1 MTDFLCKVESITQSS
16 GNKTLRFENTKSFN
30 TFLNYKIS
38 LERYWYSSSSSVAS
52 ILRNASLI
60 TFQTPI
66 LLKVNKINL
75 SEKCEMET
83 SSVGPYFPGPPWH
96 PAAPALTGARSA
108 TYLWRPFT
116 VWSSSATVHLLP
128 FFLLSRI
135 VKLYATPWTSM
146 SFYTFLPLP
155 TLILAR
161 IPFWKLWTTPI
172 RFSWSGSNISPW
184 TLPLSAL
191 LQGKVVHSFF

>member
-38 LERYWYSSSSSVAS
+38 LEWYWYSSSSSVAS

-83 SSVGPYFPGPPWH
+83 SSVGPYFPRHPDTQQHLPWLE
-96 PAAPALTGARSA
+96 PG
-108 TYLWRPFT
+108 
-116 VWSSSATVHLLP
+116 
-128 FFLLSRI
+128 
-135 VKLYATPWTSM
+135 
-146 SFYTFLPLP
+146 LPLIYGGP
-155 TLILAR
+155 SRYDPHLPQFIYSHSSCYLGLSNYMQL
-161 IPFWKLWTTPI
+161 PEHPCHFTPSCLC
-172 RFSWSGSNISPW
+172 R
-184 TLPLSAL
+184 
-191 LQGKVVHSFF
+191 H